1 LVIPGDSNL
10 LGANKRSHWR
20 KEHKLKQQ
28 WKQNA
33 FLIASLAWDGEPL
46 QGMVRISYII
56 RRPRLLDPDNAMSS
70 KALKA
75 AVDGIVE
82 AGLLRG
88 DTVKLVTIG
97 YVRQEKAKEPEV
109 EIILEEITGE

>member
-1 LVIPGDSNL
+1 
-10 LGANKRSHWR
+10 
-20 KEHKLKQQ
+20 
-28 WKQNA
+28 
-33 FLIASLAWDGEPL
+33 
-46 QGMVRISYII
+46 
-56 RRPRLLDPDNAMSS
+56 MSS